1 MDRSRHTAAAERLP
15 AVRKQLEEDHQA
27 ALPKQNREPA
37 EVQVSVHLEEDEC
50 WSRTDGESTFL
61 EY

>member
-1 MDRSRHTAAAERLP
+1 MDRSRHTATAERLP

-27 ALPKQNREPA
+27 ALPKQNRESA
-37 EVQVSVHLEEDEC
+37 EVQVPVHLEEDEGR
-50 WSRTDGESTFL
+50 SRTDGEPMFL